1 MELLASTTAIL
12 FQGPGQP
19 WLFESVPIPQ
29 PRNGDI
35 LVRVLACTIC
45 GSDLHSISG
54 RRTVPTPSV
63 LGHEI
68 VGEIT
73 EFGPTASRLSI
84 DGTPLLVGT
93 RVCWSLVANCDHCF
107 FCEHDLPQKCS
118 TMVKYGHHAYSC
130 PSDLMGGFAGHCLLV
145 SGTKIMQLP
154 ASMPLEVACPISCAT
169 ATIASAMET
178 AKSIQGETVVVL
190 GAGMLGV
197 TACAMAKEL
206 GAAQVVCVENSA
218 LRRESSLLFGA
229 NVAIEDSQLG
239 EVVRDLTNGR
249 GADCMLECSGSNQAF
264 ESGMNVMRL
273 GGRIVLLG
281 AVFPKEPV
289 PFALDR
295 IVRRNLSIAGVHNYA
310 PRNLRQA
317 VDFLSASAVKYPFAS
332 LVSAW
337 YPFTQIERA
346 VEHASSGK
354 AIRIGIKPTPD
365 PESP

>member
-1 MELLASTTAIL
+1 MELLASTTALL

-19 WLFESVPIPQ
+19 WLSESVPIPQ

-68 VGEIT
+68 VGEIV
-73 EFGPTASRLSI
+73 EFGPTVRRLSI
-84 DGTPLLVGT
+84 DGTPLHVGT

-107 FCEHDLPQKCS
+107 YCEHDLPQKCS
-118 TMVKYGHHAYSC
+118 TMIKYGHHAYSC
-130 PSDLMGGFAGHCLLV
+130 PIDLTGGFAGHCLLV

-169 ATIASAMET
+169 ATIASAMEI
-178 AKSIQGETVVVL
+178 AKIIPGETVVVF

-206 GAAQVVCVENSA
+206 GADKVVCVERSA
-218 LRRESSLLFGA
+218 VRRESSLLFGA
-229 NVAIEDSQLG
+229 DIAIEDSQLS

-249 GADCMLECSGSNQAF
+249 GADCLLECSGSNQAF
-264 ESGMNVMRL
+264 ESAMNVMRL
-273 GGRIVLLG
+273 GGRVVLVG
-281 AVFPKEPV
+281 AVFPQEPV
-289 PFALDR
+289 PIVLER
-295 IVRRNLSIAGVHNYA
+295 IVRRNLLVAGVHNYA
-310 PRNLRQA
+310 PRNLKQA
-317 VDFLSASAVKYPFAS
+317 VDFLSASGGKYPFAS

-337 YPFTQIERA
+337 YPFTEIERA
-346 VEHASSGK
+346 VEHASSRTAVRVGL
-354 AIRIGIKPTPD
+354 KPTLI
-365 PESP
+365 